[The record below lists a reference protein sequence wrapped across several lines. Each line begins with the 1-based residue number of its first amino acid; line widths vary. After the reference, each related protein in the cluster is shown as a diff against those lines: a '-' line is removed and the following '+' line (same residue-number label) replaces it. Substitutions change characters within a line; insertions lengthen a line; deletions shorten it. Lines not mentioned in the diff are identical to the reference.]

1 MINRKELTNFLN
13 AVMNE
18 KLELALEIYNSV
30 FNNKMMSF

>member
-18 KLELALEIYNSV
+18 KLDLALEIYKSV
-30 FNNKMMSF
+30 FDDKMISF